1 MFAPCGSSF
10 GATVICLLTASS
22 TACISSHC
30 GVVVV
35 SNAAVVDPSKVERV
49 ASGDEFPVTYPT
61 GVLLIEDVVPVFSA
75 PDGRVA
81 WPESVVLP

>member
-10 GATVICLLTASS
+10 GVTVICLLTASL
-22 TACISSHC
+22 TACISSHS

-49 ASGDEFPVTYPT
+49 AGVDE
-61 GVLLIEDVVPVFSA
+61 VPV
-75 PDGRVA
+75 
-81 WPESVVLP
+81 